1 MARLI
6 LLREL
11 AAGECLAEGPSGG
24 RDVVG
29 DNGAAVAGGDP
40 EGERLPVEA
49 RAALPVLAPVPGHA
63 PPPRPPGA
71 APHGHRNGTDE
82 LKA

>member
-1 MARLI
+1 MAGLI

-11 AAGECLAEGPSGG
+11 AASECLAEGPSGG

-29 DNGAAVAGGDP
+29 DDGAAVAGGDP

-49 RAALPVLAPVPGHA
+49 RAALPVLAQFRAMARHRAWA
-63 PPPRPPGA
+63 PAPRRTA
-71 APHGHRNGTDE
+71 K
-82 LKA
+82 LKL